1 MMRRRDVIKGIATSA
16 AAWPFM
22 ARAQPNK
29 VRRVG
34 VLLGL
39 SENDPEANARIKA
52 FRLGMRD
59 LQWVEGRNIQIDY
72 RFAGSSLELI
82 NRHVAELVKSPP
94 EVIVA
99 NTTPVMKA
107 LKPATST
114 IPIVFVVVNDPV
126 GQGFISN
133 LKQPGGNIT
142 GYSFIEPEIIG
153 KWIDLLSDIKP
164 GLTRVTLIFN
174 RDTAPYYDRFI
185 QSYKS
190 IRGPSPVEVSGAH
203 VQSVADIEQVA
214 AALAR
219 DGSGGLIAPG
229 DPYILTTREA
239 ILAAA
244 REHRLPVISPYRQFV
259 VEGSLM
265 SYGPDTADIFRR
277 SSSYVDRILRGE
289 SVGNLPAQSPDKFE
303 LAINLKAAKAL
314 GLPVRQTFLFLAD
327 EVIE

>member
-1 MMRRRDVIKGIATSA
+1 MRRRDVIKGIATSA
-16 AAWPFM
+16 AAWPFP

-82 NRHVAELVKSPP
+82 NGHVVELVKSPP

-153 KWIDLLSDIKP
+153 KWIDLLSDIEP

-190 IRGPSPVEVSGAH
+190 IRGPSHVEVSGAH

>member
-16 AAWPFM
+16 AAWPFT

-39 SENDPEANARIKA
+39 SENDPEAHARIKA

>member
-1 MMRRRDVIKGIATSA
+1 MRRRDVVKAIAGSA

-39 SENDPEANARIKA
+39 SENDPEANARVKA

-59 LQWVEGRNIQIDY
+59 LQWIEGRNIQIDY

-82 NRHVAELVKSPP
+82 SRHVAELVKSPP

-259 VEGSLM
+259 AEGSLM

-314 GLPVRQTFLFLAD
+314 GLPVRPTFLFLAD